1 MKTAIFIDA
10 AFFLKRFPSVYKN
23 KSAFDAKEVARTL
36 HEMALAHLS
45 PDDIDR
51 QELYRIF
58 VYDCVPLFK
67 NVHTPISKTFVN
79 FSKTKTAIFR
89 QQFHNELKSLRKVAL
104 KLGRLSDISSWQ
116 IKPSVIKELL
126 DGTRKFEDLTD
137 DDFKYNVIQKGTDMK
152 IGVDIATLASKQR
165 VDKMVLV
172 TGDADFVPAAKM
184 ARREGIDFILDPM
197 WSRIADDLHEHIDGL
212 RSTCPNPDKERKP
225 VKKPSNK
232 K

>member
-10 AFFLKRFPSVYKN
+10 AFFLNRFPRIYKN

-58 VYDCVPLFK
+58 VYDCVPLLK
-67 NVHTPISKTFVN
+67 NVHKPISKTFVN

-116 IKPSVIKELL
+116 LKPAVIKELL
-126 DGTRKFEDLTD
+126 DRTRKFEDLTD

-212 RSTCPNPDKERKP
+212 RSTCPNPDKEGKP
-225 VKKPSNK
+225 VKKTSNK

>member
-1 MKTAIFIDA
+1 MKTAILIDA
-10 AFFLKRFPSVYKN
+10 AFFLNRFPRVYKN
-23 KSAFDAKEVARTL
+23 KSADNAKEVARTL
-36 HEMALAHLS
+36 HEMALGHLS

-58 VYDCVPLFK
+58 VYDCVPLLK
-67 NVHTPISKTFVN
+67 SVHNPISETFIN

-116 IKPSVIKELL
+116 LKPPVLKELL

>member
-10 AFFLKRFPSVYKN
+10 AFFLKRFPRAYKN
-23 KSAFDAKEVARTL
+23 KSADNAKEVARTL

-58 VYDCVPLFK
+58 VYDCAPLLK
-67 NVHTPISKTFVN
+67 SVHTPISKTFIN

-116 IKPSVIKELL
+116 LKPAVIKELL
-126 DGTRKFEDLTD
+126 DGTRKFKDLTD
-137 DDFKYNVIQKGTDMK
+137 DDFKYDVTQKGTDMK

-212 RSTCPNPDKERKP
+212 RSTCPNPDKEGKP
-225 VKKPSNK
+225 VKKTSNK